1 MCIDW
6 CTLFL
11 FVCCLEVDPI
21 VESQDQIE
29 EDPQD
34 FYEQSKWIFSTCIFF

>member
-21 VESQDQIE
+21 VESQDQFE
-29 EDPQD
+29 EDPQLL
-34 FYEQSKWIFSTCIFF
+34 